1 MRRVAGIVGAIMLLA
16 SVTNAATIVI
26 VNGDGS
32 NEGFND
38 PTPVSPVGGNSGTTL
53 GQQRLNVFQHAAD
66 IWGALLPS
74 SVTILVSARFD
85 ALSCNASGGVLGS
98 AGPVSVFRNFP
109 NAPVSNTWYH
119 GALADRLAGVN
130 LSSGQSDIT
139 ARFNSSIDNN
149 NNCLQNRN
157 WYYGLDGNEGGDVE
171 LLPVVLHELGHGLG
185 FSSLVDLTDGAELLG
200 TPDIYERFIRDNTL
214 DTTWDNMTGS
224 QRATSATNDGNVVW
238 DGRNAQIAAGSF
250 LGNEPI
256 MLVNSPPSL
265 AGTYALGTAAFG
277 PALTETGI
285 TGDVVLVDDGVGFAS
300 DACGPITNI
309 AEVSGNI
316 ALVDRGS
323 CTFTS
328 KALAAQAAGAIA
340 VIIAN
345 NVAGD
350 TPIGLGGSEPSVTI
364 PTVSVTL
371 DDGNAIKAEL
381 ANGVNVT
388 LTLDPEKLAGTDAER
403 RVKLYAPSALALGSS
418 ISHWDVSATPS
429 LLMEPSA
436 TSGLSDDVDLTLFH
450 FEDIGWLDLATDTA
464 ALPSATRLH
473 ANVPNPFNPSTR
485 IGFSLA
491 SRSDVR
497 LEIYDIAGRLVKR
510 LLQAELPGGDH
521 AVQWNGRDDGGNEV
535 ASGVYFYRFVAGD
548 FESSQRM
555 VLLR

>member
-238 DGRNAQIAAGSF
+238 DGRNAQIAAVSF
-250 LGNEPI
+250 LSNEPI

-265 AGTYALGTAAFG
+265 VGRYALGTASFG

-350 TPIGLGGSEPSVTI
+350 TPIGLGG
-364 PTVSVTL
+364 
-371 DDGNAIKAEL
+371 
-381 ANGVNVT
+381 
-388 LTLDPEKLAGTDAER
+388 
-403 RVKLYAPSALALGSS
+403 APSALALGSS